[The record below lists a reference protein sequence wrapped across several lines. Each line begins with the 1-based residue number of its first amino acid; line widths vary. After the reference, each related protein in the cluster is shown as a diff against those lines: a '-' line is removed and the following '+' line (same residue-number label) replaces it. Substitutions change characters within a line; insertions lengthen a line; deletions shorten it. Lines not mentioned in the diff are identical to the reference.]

1 MKQRADLR
9 LKSAFIVELSHTEK
23 EADHVVKE
31 MGIGNEEREKIR
43 LRLVLL
49 WRFKDCLLQKEWLRF

>member
-31 MGIGNEEREKIR
+31 MGIGNEREKIR

-49 WRFKDCLLQKEWLRF
+49 WLFENGLLQRKRLRR

>member
-31 MGIGNEEREKIR
+31 MGIGNEREKIR

-49 WRFKDCLLQKEWLRF
+49 WRFKNCLLQKEWLRF

>member
-23 EADHVVKE
+23 EADHVVKKS
-31 MGIGNEEREKIR
+31 GIGNEREK
-43 LRLVLL
+43 LQFRLVLL

>member
-31 MGIGNEEREKIR
+31 MGIGNERERIR
-43 LRLVLL
+43 FGTVLL
-49 WRFKDCLLQKEWLRF
+49 WRFKNCLLQRMWLKC

>member
-23 EADHVVKE
+23 EAEHVVKE
-31 MGIGNEEREKIR
+31 SGIDHEREKIR

>member
-31 MGIGNEEREKIR
+31 MGIDKEREK
-43 LRLVLL
+43 LQFRLVLL

>member
-31 MGIGNEEREKIR
+31 MGIDNEREKIR